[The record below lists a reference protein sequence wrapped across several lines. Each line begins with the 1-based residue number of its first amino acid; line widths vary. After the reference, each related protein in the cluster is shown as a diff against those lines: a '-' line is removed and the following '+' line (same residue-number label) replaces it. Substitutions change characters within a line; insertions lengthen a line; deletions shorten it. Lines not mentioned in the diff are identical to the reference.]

1 MNELS
6 KILGS
11 VERLRLLRFLLRDIK
26 KQYTLSDIEEKTKI
40 KLDILKKEL
49 VILLSI
55 NLIIKEKSK
64 VYTFKKDVSILKE
77 ATIYKVNNKF
87 KYIEHL
93 SALVLDY
100 TSIDRDLLLSKL
112 KTSGKIKY
120 LLLSGI
126 FTDFGKAR
134 LDILYV
140 GEGMNVKEVEKCMSS
155 ISIELG
161 RDLKYVIM
169 DVEEYVYR
177 KKMFD
182 SFVIEVSEGIH
193 EILIDKM
200 PRT

>member
-11 VERLRLLRFLLRDIK
+11 VERLRLIRFLLRDIRK
-26 KQYTLSDIEEKTKI
+26 HYTLSDIEEKTKI
-40 KLDILKKEL
+40 KIDILKKEL
-49 VILLSI
+49 VMLLSI
-55 NLIIKEKSK
+55 NFITKEKSK
-64 VYTFKKDVSILKE
+64 VYTFKKDVSLLKE
-77 ATIYKVNNKF
+77 AIVYKVNDKF
-87 KYIEHL
+87 KYIDNL
-93 SALVLDY
+93 STLVLDY

-112 KTSGKIKY
+112 KGSGKIKY

-126 FTDFGKAR
+126 FTGFEKSR

-140 GEGMNVKEVEKCMSS
+140 GEGMNVKEVEKSLS
-155 ISIELG
+155 GISVELG

-182 SFVIEVSEGIH
+182 SFIIDVSEGIN
-193 EILIDKM
+193 EVLIDKM
-200 PRT
+200 PRV